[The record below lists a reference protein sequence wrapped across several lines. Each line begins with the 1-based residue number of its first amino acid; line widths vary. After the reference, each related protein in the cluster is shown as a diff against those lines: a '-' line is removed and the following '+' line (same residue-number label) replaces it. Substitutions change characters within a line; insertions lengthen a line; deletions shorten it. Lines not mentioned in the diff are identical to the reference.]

1 MYLCILDSQLSKN
14 IFEDTIIIKFK
25 LEMYSL
31 AAVSPQ
37 TTENFEFQL
46 KTVHTKKKVKMSTEP
61 ELRRLKWALT
71 DKVDIFNFFSQ
82 YEQSLAANIERV
94 GNLNILCIAT
104 EISG

>member
-1 MYLCILDSQLSKN
+1 
-14 IFEDTIIIKFK
+14 
-25 LEMYSL
+25 MYSL

-71 DKVDIFNFFSQ
+71 DKVDIFNFFS
-82 YEQSLAANIERV
+82 
-94 GNLNILCIAT
+94 
-104 EISG
+104 